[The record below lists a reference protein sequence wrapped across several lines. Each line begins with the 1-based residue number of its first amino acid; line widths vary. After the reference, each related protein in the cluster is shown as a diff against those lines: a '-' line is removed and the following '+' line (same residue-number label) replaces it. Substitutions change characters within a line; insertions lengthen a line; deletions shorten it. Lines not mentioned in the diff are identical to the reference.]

1 MIAVDWF
8 RILGHAN
15 VKAAHRSTLEFT
27 KDNFL
32 TPRGDCILGISSE
45 KAVSDLSQ
53 SVKSLIQSGSNVY
66 VVVVVEGAYDIIRAV
81 GSRLLTLSDKNKMI
95 VRKSDF
101 ISDSTLAIKANK
113 SAADINRD
121 LVDKL
126 RRGSKGTVYVI
137 ASDVALKDEE
147 VLGIVINLN
156 TRG

>member
-1 MIAVDWF
+1 LIAVDWF
-8 RILGHAN
+8 RISGHAN
-15 VKAAHRSTLEFT
+15 VKAVHRSTLEFT

-45 KAVSDLSQ
+45 KAVSDLNQ

>member
-15 VKAAHRSTLEFT
+15 VKAVHRSTLEFT

>member
-1 MIAVDWF
+1 M
-8 RILGHAN
+8 
-15 VKAAHRSTLEFT
+15 
-27 KDNFL
+27 
-32 TPRGDCILGISSE
+32 
-45 KAVSDLSQ
+45 
-53 SVKSLIQSGSNVY
+53 
-66 VVVVVEGAYDIIRAV
+66 VEGAYDIIRAV